1 MIALFSAWASSSPL
15 VPRAASIDCF
25 CWSSYAPLTSSCYK
39 LQYKI
44 NTCYNIK
51 LRHYNWQE
59 HSVDLA
65 LHPTM
70 QLYAAGKPCTLQL
83 PRGRV
88 LSQQQQRGWVELH
101 NNSSAQCQGFKRP
114 SCKYFE
120 SGQDP
125 PKWLESFSI
134 HFNRISFESFSM
146 ENIRHS
152 WSFSLLQRNQRY
164 LQNLPNVKKLLIALT
179 TQWTI
184 KWRQRGADVINVAAM
199 CCCCYLF
206 FAVDVSYRPHYF

>member
-1 MIALFSAWASSSPL
+1 
-15 VPRAASIDCF
+15 
-25 CWSSYAPLTSSCYK
+25 
-39 LQYKI
+39 
-44 NTCYNIK
+44 
-51 LRHYNWQE
+51 
-59 HSVDLA
+59 
-65 LHPTM
+65 M

-88 LSQQQQRGWVELH
+88 LSQQQQRGCVELH
-101 NNSSAQCQGFKRP
+101 NNSCAQRQGFKRP

-206 FAVDVSYRPHYF
+206 FAVDVSYRPCLFSLLIHNIGCFTFSIIFSTADALYWVLYCFYIKCIRYKS